1 MCGINQKVQRDSK
14 MDLEKMTALE
24 LAEKIK
30 QRQISVLDGVKTVF
44 AAIEKKENRIHAYL
58 DIYKKEAYARARQV
72 EKGIAEGIYTG
83 PLAGVPI
90 AVKDNICV
98 KGKKTTCASRM
109 LENFVPS
116 YQAEAVS
123 RLEQAGM
130 IVIGKTNMDEFAMG
144 STTETSAYGVTRNP
158 WNTDHVPGGSS
169 GGSCAA
175 VAAGEAYLALGSDTG
190 GSIRQPSSFC
200 GVTGVKPTYGTVS
213 RYGLVAY
220 ASSLDQIGP
229 IGKNTADCA
238 ALLEVIAGRDPKD
251 STSLDR
257 KDLDFSGAMDQK
269 ITGMKFGIPKEYLAK
284 GLDGEVKNSFMEAL
298 KILTG
303 QGAIVE
309 FFSVSTMEY
318 MIPAYYIIA
327 SAEASSNLERFDGVK
342 YGYRAA
348 DYEGLHDMYYKTRTE
363 GFGEEVKRRIM
374 LGSFV
379 LSSGYYDA
387 YYLKALRAKAL
398 IRQEFDRAFEK
409 YDVILAPAAPH
420 TAPRIG
426 ESLKDPLAMYLGD
439 IYTVAVNL
447 CGLPAISVPCGVD
460 SKGLP
465 IGIQMIGNR
474 FEEKKIFRSAAAF
487 ERGGRD

>member
-1 MCGINQKVQRDSK
+1 

-44 AAIEKKENRIHAYL
+44 AKIEKKENRIHAYL

-83 PLAGVPI
+83 PLAGVPV

-109 LENFVPS
+109 LENFVPP

-144 STTETSAYGVTRNP
+144 STTETSAYGITRNP

-213 RYGLVAY
+213 RYGLIAY

-257 KDLDFSGAMDQK
+257 KDLDFSGSVDQK

-309 FFSVSTMEY
+309 FFSVGTMEY

-348 DYEGLHDMYYKTRTE
+348 DYEGLHDMYYRTRTE
-363 GFGEEVKRRIM
+363 GFGEEAKRRIM

-398 IRQEFDRAFEK
+398 IRREFDRAFEK

-447 CGLPAISVPCGVD
+447 CGLPAISVPCGID

>member
-1 MCGINQKVQRDSK
+1 

-379 LSSGYYDA
+379 LSTGYYDA

>member
-1 MCGINQKVQRDSK
+1 

-83 PLAGVPI
+83 PLAGVPV

>member
-1 MCGINQKVQRDSK
+1 

-44 AAIEKKENRIHAYL
+44 SEIEKKESRIHAYL
-58 DIYKKEAYARARQV
+58 DLYKKDAYARAKQV

-83 PLAGVPI
+83 PLAGVPV

-98 KGKKTTCASRM
+98 KGKKTTCASRI

-116 YQAEAVS
+116 YNAEVID
-123 RLEQAGM
+123 RLERAGM

-144 STTETSAYGVTRNP
+144 STTETSAYGITRNP
-158 WNTDHVPGGSS
+158 WNTEHVPGGSS

-175 VAAGEAYLALGSDTG
+175 VAAGETYLALGSDTG

-213 RYGLVAY
+213 RYGLIAY

-229 IGKNTADCA
+229 VGKNTADCA

-257 KDLDFSGAMDQK
+257 KDLDFSGALNQK
-269 ITGMKFGIPKEYLAK
+269 IAGMKFGIPKEYLAE
-284 GLDGEVKNSFMEAL
+284 GLDPEVKDAFMEAL
-298 KILTG
+298 KILTQ

-309 FFSVSTMEY
+309 FFSVNTMEY

-348 DYEGLHDMYYKTRTE
+348 EYDGLHDMYYQTRTE
-363 GFGEEVKRRIM
+363 GFGEEVKRRI
-374 LGSFV
+374 
-379 LSSGYYDA
+379 
-387 YYLKALRAKAL
+387 
-398 IRQEFDRAFEK
+398 EE
-409 YDVILAPAAPH
+409 VIK
-420 TAPRIG
+420 
-426 ESLKDPLAMYLGD
+426 S
-439 IYTVAVNL
+439 N
-447 CGLPAISVPCGVD
+447 
-460 SKGLP
+460 
-465 IGIQMIGNR
+465 
-474 FEEKKIFRSAAAF
+474 
-487 ERGGRD
+487 GGWD

>member
-1 MCGINQKVQRDSK
+1 

-44 AAIEKKENRIHAYL
+44 AEIEKKENRIHAYL

-83 PLAGVPI
+83 PLAGVPV

-109 LENFVPS
+109 LENFVPP

-175 VAAGEAYLALGSDTG
+175 VAAGESYLALGSDTG

>member
-1 MCGINQKVQRDSK
+1 

-44 AAIEKKENRIHAYL
+44 AEIEKKENRIHAYL

-83 PLAGVPI
+83 PLAGVPV

-109 LENFVPS
+109 LENFVPP

-144 STTETSAYGVTRNP
+144 STTETSAYGITRNP

-213 RYGLVAY
+213 RYGLIAY

-257 KDLDFSGAMDQK
+257 KDLDFSEAMDQK

-309 FFSVSTMEY
+309 FFSVDTMEY

-348 DYEGLHDMYYKTRTE
+348 DYEGLHDMYYRTRTE

-387 YYLKALRAKAL
+387 YYLKALRAKVL
-398 IRQEFDRAFEK
+398 ICQEFDRAFEK

-420 TAPRIG
+420 TAPKIG
-426 ESLKDPLAMYLGD
+426 ESLKDPLSMYLGD

-447 CGLPAISVPCGVD
+447 CGLPAISVPCGMD